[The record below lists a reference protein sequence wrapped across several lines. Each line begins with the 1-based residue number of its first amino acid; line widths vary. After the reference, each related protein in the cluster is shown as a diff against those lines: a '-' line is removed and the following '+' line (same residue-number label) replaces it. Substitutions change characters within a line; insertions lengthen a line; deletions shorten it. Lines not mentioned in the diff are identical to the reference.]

1 MVVAMEAYTILLI
14 GYLAV
19 FFQAV
24 RYIPQV
30 IKGFKTKKVHDISTG
45 WLVAGTIAALLWIT
59 YGIFIVDYPII
70 LGNIINL
77 ACYGLL
83 LYQKRMYK

>member
-1 MVVAMEAYTILLI
+1 MADPLVLAI
-14 GYLAV
+14 GYVAV

-30 IKGFKTKKVHDISTG
+30 IKGFRTKKVHDISIG

-59 YGIFIVDYPII
+59 YGILIVDYPIT
-70 LGNIINL
+70 LGNILNL
-77 ACYGLL
+77 SCYLLL
-83 LYQKRMYK
+83 LYQKKIYR

>member
-1 MVVAMEAYTILLI
+1 MAEYMILAI

-19 FFQAV
+19 FFQAI
-24 RYIPQV
+24 RYMPQV
-30 IKGFKTKKVHDISTG
+30 IKGFKTKKVHDISIG
-45 WLVAGTIAALLWIT
+45 WLVAGTIAALLWILF
-59 YGIFIVDYPII
+59 GVFIVDYPIT

-83 LYQKRMYK
+83 LYQKRIY